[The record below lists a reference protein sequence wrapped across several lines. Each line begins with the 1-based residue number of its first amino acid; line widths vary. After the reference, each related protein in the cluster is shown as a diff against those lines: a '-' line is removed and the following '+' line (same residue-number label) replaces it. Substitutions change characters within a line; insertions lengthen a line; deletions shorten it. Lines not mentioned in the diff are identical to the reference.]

1 MNQSTKSVGQQI
13 ELNIKQDT
21 MNKFFMM
28 LTVATAVVLTSCGSG
43 AKDAK
48 GDLNDKKVKLE
59 KLKSDKTKLDADIK
73 KLEDEIAKQDPS
85 ARKDRAK
92 LVTAAPVT
100 QQDFTHYIELQGRVD
115 ANNVVVVTPRGM
127 PAQVKQ
133 VYVTRG
139 QVVKKGQLLLKLDDA
154 ILLQQLEGLNTQ
166 LDYAKNLYSRTKN
179 LWDQGIGTEVQLIT
193 AKNSVDNLEKQVA
206 TLKENWK
213 TSFVY
218 APISGIADQ
227 VNIKT
232 GEIFNGVSTNG
243 PQLQIVNTGSMKIVT
258 EVPENYQT
266 RVRKGSQIKV
276 SIPDAGIDSLNA
288 TINVIGS
295 SIGNTTR
302 GFVTEAPIPSKEG
315 LRINQVALVKIKDYF
330 SPNAITVPLNVVQ
343 TDESGKYVYVIA
355 NEGGVTKARKKSVV
369 VGESFGGMIEIKANS
384 LAATDMIITEGYQT
398 VYDGQTV
405 TTDAAKG

>member
-1 MNQSTKSVGQQI
+1 
-13 ELNIKQDT
+13 
-21 MNKFFMM
+21 MNKFLMI
-28 LTVATAVVLTSCGSG
+28 LTIAAAGIITSCGSG
-43 AKDAK
+43 AKDTK
-48 GDLNDKKVKLE
+48 GELGDKKVKLE
-59 KLKSDKTKLDADIK
+59 KLKADKTKLDADIR

-92 LVTAAPVT
+92 LVTAAPVS

-115 ANNVVVVTPRGM
+115 ANNVVIVTPRGM

-139 QVVKKGQLLLKLDDA
+139 QMVRKGQLLLKLDDA
-154 ILLQQLEGLNTQ
+154 IMLQQLEALNTQ
-166 LDYAKNLYSRTKN
+166 LDFAKNIYNRTKN
-179 LWDQGIGTEVQLIT
+179 LWDQGIGTEVKLIE
-193 AKNSVDNLEKQVA
+193 AKNHVDNAEKQIA
-206 TLKENWK
+206 SLKENWK

-218 APISGIADQ
+218 APISGVADQ

-232 GEIFNGVSTNG
+232 GEIFNGSSSNG

-302 GFVTEAPIPSKEG
+302 GFITEAPIPTREG
-315 LRINQVALVKIKDYF
+315 LRINQVALVKIKDYY

-343 TDESGKYVYVIA
+343 TDESGKYVYVIV
-355 NEGGVTKARKKSVV
+355 NENGITKARKKSVV
-369 VGESFGGMIEIKANS
+369 VGESFGGVIEIKANS
-384 LAATDMIITEGYQT
+384 LAATDLIITEGYQT

>member
-1 MNQSTKSVGQQI
+1 
-13 ELNIKQDT
+13 
-21 MNKFFMM
+21 MNKFLMM
-28 LTVATAVVLTSCGSG
+28 LIIASAVIIASCGSG

-59 KLKSDKTKLDADIK
+59 KLKTDKTKLDADIK
-73 KLEDEIAKQDPS
+73 KLEDEIAKQDPA

-92 LVTAAPVT
+92 LVSAAPVT

-115 ANNVVVVTPRGM
+115 ANNVVVVTPRGL

-133 VYVTRG
+133 VHVTRG

-154 ILLQQLEGLNTQ
+154 VMLQQLEGLNTQ
-166 LDYAKNLYSRTKN
+166 LDYTKNLYNRRKN
-179 LWDQGIGTEVQLIT
+179 LWDQGIGTEVELIT
-193 AKNSVDNLEKQVA
+193 AKNSVDNIEKQIA
-206 TLKENWK
+206 TLKENWR

-218 APISGIADQ
+218 APISGIVDQ
-227 VNIKT
+227 VNIKA
-232 GEIFNGVSTNG
+232 GETFNGSSSNNG
-243 PQLQIVNTGSMKIVT
+243 PQLQIVNTSSMKIVT

-266 RVRKGSQIKV
+266 RVKKGSQIKV
-276 SIPDAGIDSLNA
+276 SIPDAGIDSLDA

-295 SIGNTTR
+295 SIASTTR
-302 GFVTEAPIPSKEG
+302 GFVTEAPIPSREG
-315 LRINQVALVKIKDYF
+315 LRLNQVALVKIKDYYA
-330 SPNAITVPLNVVQ
+330 PNAITVPLNVVQ
-343 TDESGKYVYVIA
+343 TDESGKYVYVIV

-384 LAATDMIITEGYQT
+384 LAATDLIITEGYQS